1 MAGSEHSDDSGN
13 SNDSVQSVMS
23 VHIDARSGNIR
34 TSSRPVPNDAPQ
46 LPAGTTPGTAVYDQ
60 TSRTYFAG
68 VGGKLKTF
76 AANTKAWVS
85 KHDKR
90 IKKAVIDVA
99 PQLATSIG
107 EAVPGKAGVAFK
119 VVGVAGQAYM
129 GATELNTERK
139 RVQGGGMRDTAQE
152 ALSAGRIVSAVG
164 NAWGA
169 AGSGEAAKWAGQ
181 AGTWIGGGST
191 VGEATHHFHKAERE
205 REASDPAY
213 ELPVYEGRAH
223 NNTNIGYEP
232 GEMVPGSFPS
242 SHDSTSNVGSHEDWQ
257 EQPLYAE
264 HTPAHDPRFT
274 QQPTYGGGFN
284 AQQSPYGGGFDAQQ
298 SPYGGGYGSQ
308 QGSNPSVSSYGPVNY
323 SPAGG
328 NSAASYLPQG
338 DYAQSQHSNSSVPA
352 ETSGQGA
359 QREKGK
365 KVVRR

>member
-85 KHDKR
+85 RHDKR

-107 EAVPGKAGVAFK
+107 EATPGKVGVGFK
-119 VVGVAGQAYM
+119 VVGVLGSAAM
-129 GATELNTERK
+129 GITELNTERR
-139 RVQGGGMRDTAQE
+139 RVQGGGVRDTAQE
-152 ALSAGRIVSAVG
+152 ALSAARILSAAG

-169 AGSGEAAKWAGQ
+169 AGSGSAAEWAGR
-181 AGTWIGGGST
+181 AGAWTGGGAT
-191 VGEATHHFHKAERE
+191 IGEATHHFHTEERQ
-205 REASDPAY
+205 REANDPAY

-223 NNTNIGYEP
+223 NNTNIGYGP

-242 SHDSTSNVGSHEDWQ
+242 SHDSTSNVSSQEGWQ
-257 EQPLYAE
+257 EQPVYGAGA
-264 HTPAHDPRFT
+264 TPHDPRYAQHSSFS
-274 QQPTYGGGFN
+274 GGFQ
-284 AQQSPYGGGFDAQQ
+284 AQPSPYGGGFGAQSSNPAM
-298 SPYGGGYGSQ
+298 SPYG
-308 QGSNPSVSSYGPVNY
+308 PVSY
-323 SPAGG
+323 SPSGG
-328 NSAASYLPQG
+328 NSAANYLPQG
-338 DYAQSQHSNSSVPA
+338 DYAQSAHSNSSVPA